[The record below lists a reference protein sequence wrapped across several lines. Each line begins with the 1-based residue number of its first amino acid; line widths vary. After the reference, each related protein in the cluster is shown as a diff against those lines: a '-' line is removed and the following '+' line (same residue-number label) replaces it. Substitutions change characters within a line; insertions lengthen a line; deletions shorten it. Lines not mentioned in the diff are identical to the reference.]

1 MPKMAPPILPAAL
14 LFGAWSVCPAC
25 DPQQSAGAQHETHIA
40 ASTSAAKPAA
50 APLPTPAAPAPASA
64 SSSTGTPGG
73 KELQFELVVDYAD
86 NFIGTDKVHLRS
98 YNGGLVGPTMR
109 ARAGDTLNVHLVN
122 KLPKNPPTPNNLQAQ
137 AAELAREMTRHVPP
151 LLTSNIPHNFNTTNL
166 HTHGLHV
173 SPAGNSDNVLIA
185 ISPGEEFYYEIKIPP
200 DHPPGTFWYH
210 PHVHGSTALQVGS
223 GMEGALIIEG
233 DIDRVPAIAAAKEQ
247 IFVFQQIP
255 YGKIDNPIVKE
266 DKKGGIE
273 SFNRSFL
280 NGAWDRGGWRTTIN
294 GQLEPVYEMQPGEV
308 QRWRYIDAGAEES
321 LHIKIE
327 GPDKKSVPQQVI
339 AMDGITTGK
348 IEANEQID
356 MYPGYRVDVLV
367 RAPDVPGE
375 YLIVDEES
383 SSLTSLLGLKEE
395 RKPIARLRVKGPK
408 KEMALPAESE
418 LAPLAP
424 YKSIAD
430 SEITGQQKVHFGVML
445 TGESAYPF
453 AVNGRGFDPKAAPRQ
468 LKLGGVDEWTVSS
481 ERIGPHIFHIH
492 VNPFEVIE
500 PSGKRYW
507 KDTLFVKGGEK
518 VKLRSRYVRYVGKY
532 VLHCHILPH
541 EDLGMM
547 EVVEVVAPTAHIHF

>member
-1 MPKMAPPILPAAL
+1 MPKIGLVRFPASLAL
-14 LFGAWSVCPAC
+14 LAAASLGSAC
-25 DPQQSAGAQHETHIA
+25 QQQSGGSQV
-40 ASTSAAKPAA
+40 AAKVEPNVQPSVQGAA
-50 APLPTPAAPAPASA
+50 
-64 SSSTGTPGG
+64 TPGG
-73 KELQFELVVDYAD
+73 RELHVELTAQYAD
-86 NFIGTDKVHLRS
+86 NVIGGDKVHLRS

-109 ARAGDTLNVHLVN
+109 ARPGDTLNIHLMN
-122 KLPKNPPTPNNLQAQ
+122 KLPANIPSPNNLQAQ
-137 AAELAREMTRHVPP
+137 AAELAREITRNVPP

-185 ISPGEEFYYEIKIPP
+185 LSPGEEFFYEIKIPP

-210 PHVHGSTALQVGS
+210 PHVHGSTSVQVGS

-247 IFVFQQIP
+247 IFVLQQIP
-255 YGKIDNPIVKE
+255 YGKMDNPIVKE
-266 DKKGGIE
+266 DKKGGLE

-294 GQLEPVYEMQPGEV
+294 GQLEPVFEMQPGEV

-321 LHIKIE
+321 LRLKIE
-327 GPDKKSVPQQVI
+327 GPDKKALPQLVI

-348 IEANEQID
+348 IEPSEALD
-356 MYPGYRVDVLV
+356 MYPGYRFDVLIQ
-367 RAPDVPGE
+367 APDKEGE
-375 YLIVDEES
+375 YLILDEEAPS
-383 SSLTSLLGLKEE
+383 ITSLLGNKET
-395 RKPIARLRVKGPK
+395 RKTIARLVVKGAPK
-408 KEMALPAESE
+408 PMALPQQAE

-424 YKSIAD
+424 YKSIED
-430 SEITGQQKVHFGVML
+430 KEVTGQQAVHFGVKL
-445 TGESAYPF
+445 TGETAYPF
-453 AVNGRGFDPKAAPRQ
+453 AVDGVGFDPKAAPRQ

-481 ERIGPHIFHIH
+481 EVIGPHIFHIH

-500 PSGKRYW
+500 PDGRRYW
-507 KDTLFVKGGEK
+507 KDTLFVKGGAK
-518 VKLRSRYVRYVGKY
+518 VKLRTRYVRYVGKF

-547 EVVEVVAPTAHIHF
+547 QVVEVVAPTAHVHL